1 LGHGNNDLK
10 LMDAGTMDPEGR
22 QLTQI
27 GKILGMIA
35 CILTVVVM
43 CIYGVI
49 IAGVIGSGAATGG
62 FGK

>member
-1 LGHGNNDLK
+1 
-10 LMDAGTMDPEGR
+10 MDPEGR